1 MKKFGVDKRKL
12 HLSNLLVSK
21 EITRNKALQILQQPT
36 YSSSEAEKKDLNYF
50 LKKMNWE
57 KKRLDSYIS
66 EGEVSH
72 LVYNS
77 EKKLWE
83 GLKNFY
89 YKSNI
94 AKWFF
99 KKTSY

>member
-1 MKKFGVDKRKL
+1 
-12 HLSNLLVSK
+12 
-21 EITRNKALQILQQPT
+21 
-36 YSSSEAEKKDLNYF
+36 
-50 LKKMNWE
+50 MNWE

-94 AKWFF
+94 AKRFF